1 MTKNG
6 KFCKYKNTL
15 STISDNMTKQM
26 AKLEKLM
33 LTDLQSREPGLAELE
48 KVHEQQYLP
57 KFHFSANLKDLY
69 VESTQL
75 CIKA

>member
-1 MTKNG
+1 
-6 KFCKYKNTL
+6 
-15 STISDNMTKQM
+15 M
-26 AKLEKLM
+26 AKIEKLM
-33 LTDLQSREPGLAELE
+33 LIDLQSREPGLAELE

-57 KFHFSANLKDLY
+57 KFHFSKNLKDLY

>member
-1 MTKNG
+1 MA
-6 KFCKYKNTL
+6 
-15 STISDNMTKQM
+15 QM
-26 AKLEKLM
+26 AKIEKLM
-33 LTDLQSREPGLAELE
+33 LIDLQSREPGLAELE

-57 KFHFSANLKDLY
+57 KFHFSKNLKDLY